1 VIKVTIADNYDSVMS
16 KKISKPKN
24 CTLGASCKG
33 TCIDKSKN
41 CLVTNNPAVA
51 VAATKLGTEQKPWP
65 KGINSVAWGR
75 FQVVHTGHEKLFNSA
90 DKVLASKASPAHIK
104 ELKKLY
110 PDKKFESVDKGLF
123 NYLSGFKTPA
133 PNVIL
138 GEDNKA
144 LGDQLLK
151 YKLATKVTYIP
162 RESVGSTASSSRA
175 RELFR
180 SGSSPQELVDS
191 GLFESLP
198 KAIYAQKI
206 ALDLV

>member
-1 VIKVTIADNYDSVMS
+1 MP
-16 KKISKPKN
+16 KKHSGPKN
-24 CTLGASCKG
+24 CTLGANCKG

-41 CLVTNNPAVA
+41 CLVTNSPAVA
-51 VAATKLGTEQKPWP
+51 IAATKLGTEQKSWP
-65 KGINSVAWGR
+65 KGITSVAWGR
-75 FQVVHTGHEKLFNSA
+75 FRLVHSGHEKLFNSA
-90 DKVLASKASPAHIK
+90 DKILASKATPEHIK

-110 PDKKFESVDKGLF
+110 PGKKFESVDKGLF

-133 PNVIL
+133 PNVVL

-175 RELFR
+175 TELFR
-180 SGSSPQELVDS
+180 KGASPQNLVDE

-198 KAIYAQKI
+198 KAVYGQKI